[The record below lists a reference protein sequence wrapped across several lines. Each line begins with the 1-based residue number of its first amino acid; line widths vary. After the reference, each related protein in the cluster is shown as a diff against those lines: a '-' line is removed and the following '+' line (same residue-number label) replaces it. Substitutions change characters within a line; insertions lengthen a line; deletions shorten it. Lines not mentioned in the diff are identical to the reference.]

1 VRVEPARRHQATA
14 EVHALRRPGVPGEV
28 GRAPELGDTAVAR
41 EESLGRDPGS
51 DVDPAA
57 VKKGGA
63 QEPKPARPRS
73 GTNFTA
79 PCRVSR
85 PSG

>member
-1 VRVEPARRHQATA
+1 MQ
-14 EVHALRRPGVPGEV
+14 VHALSGPGVAREIG
-28 GRAPELGDTAVAR
+28 GAPDRGDTAVAR
-41 EESLGRDPGS
+41 EEGLGRDAGP

-57 VKKGGA
+57 VEKRGA
-63 QEPKPARPRS
+63 QEPKPARPRR